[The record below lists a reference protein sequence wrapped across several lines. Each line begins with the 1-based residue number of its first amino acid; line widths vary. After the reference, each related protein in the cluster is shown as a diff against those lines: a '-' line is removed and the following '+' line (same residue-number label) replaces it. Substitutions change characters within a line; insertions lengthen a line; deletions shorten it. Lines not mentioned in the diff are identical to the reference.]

1 MARSRNAR
9 DALTRLREQRAELD
23 AREAELRDKAAQ
35 ELGAMLLE
43 CGAETLEAG
52 KLKRLVKQASAMGL
66 DAALERLGATP

>member
-23 AREAELRDKAAQ
+23 ARETELRENAAQ

-52 KLKRLVKQASAMGL
+52 KLKRLVRQASAMGL
-66 DAALERLGATP
+66 DAALERLGTTP

>member
-23 AREAELRDKAAQ
+23 AREADLREKAVQ

-52 KLKRLVKQASAMGL
+52 KLKRLVKQASTMGL
-66 DAALERLGATP
+66 DAPLERLSTSS

>member
-1 MARSRNAR
+1 MLAYASNPTPRET
-9 DALTRLREQRAELD
+9 DLRR
-23 AREAELRDKAAQ
+23 KAAQ

-66 DAALERLGATP
+66 DAALERLDATP